1 MSRESLHRLAAVA
14 ILAAITGA
22 GQGADKA
29 EKFQAYLSPMPHN
42 DSMHANF
49 SGKGNAVVS
58 LEGDA
63 VTLSG
68 SFTGLASSATKAHLC
83 LSQAPGI
90 PGKPVVEVT
99 VPHGAEGKLAA
110 TFKLDKSQIE
120 ALQKGKLYVQ
130 IDSEKA
136 PEGNLWGWLLTEH
149 EVPGQDVP
157 QKGPWFQPDFA
168 VKTK

>member
-1 MSRESLHRLAAVA
+1 MSYKKFRYVGAAVITA
-14 ILAAITGA
+14 AVVCLAF
-22 GQGADKA
+22 GADKA

-49 SGKGNAVVS
+49 SGKGTAVAT
-58 LEGDA
+58 LEGDSLS
-63 VTLSG
+63 LSG
-68 SFTGLASSATKAHLC
+68 TFTGLASAAIKAHLC

-90 PGKPVVEVT
+90 PGKTILEAD
-99 VPHGAEGKLAA
+99 VPHAAEGKLAA

-136 PEGNLWGWLLTEH
+136 AEGNLWGWLLIEH